1 MVQNILIGKQNLLN
15 RNMRLNYLYYL
26 KAFAIITV
34 VVYHMGLGTEP
45 IMQFLIHTQM
55 PIFFLVSG
63 YLTYRTGKY
72 DPLQNTI
79 KRAKQL
85 ILPLLFCGIGLALLK
100 DVDYLTLLQTQ
111 GKEGYWF
118 LLTLFEVSLFY
129 NLSFPVRNK
138 VSNKWRWIID
148 VIMVVLLMGIRFVLP
163 ESLIEGLELR
173 SLSKFYPMFIL
184 GVYLKE
190 YPFIITYIRKWNF
203 MFIPLLIYYFC
214 IQAPHSHL
222 ILYYIVQVT
231 HGCIGGLFAWYVFLI
246 NENNIALKNIWSY
259 IGQHSLDIYLVH
271 FFLLFPAKQI
281 MVTPYFA
288 TNLILAIILSGSV
301 ILATLLVCR
310 VLESIPIIGYLFLGK
325 TNLYKSQK

>member
-1 MVQNILIGKQNLLN
+1 
-15 RNMRLNYLYYL
+15 MRLNYLDYL

-34 VVYHMGLGTEP
+34 VIYHMGLGTEP
-45 IMQFLIHTQM
+45 IMQTFIHTQM

-63 YLTYRTGKY
+63 YLTYKAEKY
-72 DPLQNTI
+72 NPLHNTI

-85 ILPLLFCGIGLALLK
+85 ILPLLFCGIGLAFLK
-100 DVDYLTLLQTQ
+100 GVDYLTLLQTQ

-129 NLSFPVRNK
+129 NLSFPIRKKVRNE
-138 VSNKWRWIID
+138 WRWTID
-148 VIMVVLLMGIRFVLP
+148 ILVIVFLMGIRFVLP

-203 MFIPLLIYYFC
+203 IFIPLLIYYFC
-214 IQAPHSHL
+214 IQAPQNNL
-222 ILYYIVQVT
+222 LLYYIVQVT
-231 HGCIGGLFAWYVFLI
+231 QGCIGGLFIWYIFMI
-246 NENNIALKNIWSY
+246 NENNIPLKNIWSY
-259 IGQHSLDIYLVH
+259 IGQHSLEIYLIH

-281 MVTPYFA
+281 MVTPYFS

-301 ILATLLVCR
+301 ILTTLLVCK
-310 VLESIPIIGYLFLGK
+310 VLESIQIIGFLFLGK
-325 TNLYKSQK
+325 KYNK

>member
-1 MVQNILIGKQNLLN
+1 
-15 RNMRLNYLYYL
+15 MRLNYLDYL

-34 VVYHMGLGTEP
+34 VIYNMGLGTEP
-45 IMQFLIHTQM
+45 IMQAFIHTQM

-63 YLTYRTGKY
+63 YLTYKAEKY
-72 DPLQNTI
+72 NPLHNTI

-85 ILPLLFCGIGLALLK
+85 ILPLLCCGIGLALLK
-100 DVDYLTLLQTQ
+100 GVDYLTLLQTQ

-129 NLSFPVRNK
+129 NLSFPIRKKVRNE
-138 VSNKWRWIID
+138 WRWTIDII
-148 VIMVVLLMGIRFVLP
+148 VIIFLIGVRFVLP
-163 ESLIEGLELR
+163 ESLIEGIELR

-203 MFIPLLIYYFC
+203 IFIPLLIYYFC
-214 IQAPHSHL
+214 IQAPQNNL
-222 ILYYIVQVT
+222 LFYYIVQVT
-231 HGCIGGLFAWYVFLI
+231 QGCIGGLFVWYIFMI
-246 NENNIALKNIWSY
+246 NENNIPLKNTWSY
-259 IGQHSLDIYLVH
+259 IGQHSLEIYLIH

-301 ILATLLVCR
+301 ILATLLICK
-310 VLESIPIIGYLFLGK
+310 VLESIHIIGFLFLGK
-325 TNLYKSQK
+325 TNSNKSQK

>member
-1 MVQNILIGKQNLLN
+1 
-15 RNMRLNYLYYL
+15 MRLNYLDYL

-34 VVYHMGLGTEP
+34 VIYHMGLGTEP
-45 IMQFLIHTQM
+45 IMQAFIHTQM

-63 YLTYRTGKY
+63 YLTYKAEKY
-72 DPLQNTI
+72 NPLHNTI

-85 ILPLLFCGIGLALLK
+85 ILPLLCCGIGLALLK
-100 DVDYLTLLQTQ
+100 GVNYLTLLQTQ

-129 NLSFPVRNK
+129 NLSFPIRKKVRNE
-138 VSNKWRWIID
+138 WRWTIDII
-148 VIMVVLLMGIRFVLP
+148 VIIFLMGVRFVLP

-203 MFIPLLIYYFC
+203 IFIPLLIYYFY
-214 IQAPHSHL
+214 IQAPQNNL
-222 ILYYIVQVT
+222 LLYYIVQVT
-231 HGCIGGLFAWYVFLI
+231 QGCIGGLFVWYIFMI
-246 NENNIALKNIWSY
+246 NENNIPLKNIWSY
-259 IGQHSLDIYLVH
+259 IGQHSLEIYLIH

-301 ILATLLVCR
+301 ILATLLVCK
-310 VLESIPIIGYLFLGK
+310 VLESIHIIGFLFLGK
-325 TNLYKSQK
+325 KYNK

>member
-1 MVQNILIGKQNLLN
+1 
-15 RNMRLNYLYYL
+15 MRLNYLDYL

-34 VVYHMGLGTEP
+34 IIYHMGLNTDP
-45 IMQFLIHTQM
+45 IMQALIHTQM

-63 YLTYRTGKY
+63 YLTYKEKY
-72 DPLQNTI
+72 NPLNNTI

-85 ILPLLFCGIGLALLK
+85 ILPLLCCGLGLALLK
-100 DVDYLTLLQTQ
+100 DINYFTLLQTQ
-111 GKEGYWF
+111 GKKGYWF

-129 NLSFPVRNK
+129 NISFPIRKKICNE
-138 VSNKWRWIID
+138 WRWTID
-148 VIMVVLLMGIRFVLP
+148 VIIIVLLMGIRFILP

-190 YPFIITYIRKWNF
+190 YPFIISYIRKWNF
-203 MFIPLLIYYFC
+203 IFIPLLIYYFC
-214 IQAPHSHL
+214 IKAPHENL
-222 ILYYIVQVT
+222 LLYYIVQVT
-231 HGCIGGLFAWYVFLI
+231 QGCIGGLFTWYIFMI
-246 NENNIALKNIWSY
+246 YENNIPLKNIWSY
-259 IGQHSLDIYLVH
+259 IGQHSLEIYLIH

-301 ILATLLVCR
+301 ILATLLVCK
-310 VLESIPIIGYLFLGK
+310 VLESIHIIGSLFLGK
-325 TNLYKSQK
+325 TNLHKPQK